1 MMRALGLSTIHGTM
15 LGSIR
20 LRMNELWLIR
30 HGETAWTLSKQHT
43 GRNDI
48 PMTAA
53 GEKHASDL
61 KHLLN
66 GKTFQQVFVS
76 PLRRAQDTCRLAGYS
91 SAAKITPE
99 IMEWDYGNYEGR
111 TPEEI
116 RREIPD
122 WTIWNHGC
130 PGGETLD
137 EVACRAKK
145 IISELLEINGD
156 VALFSHGHFLRI
168 LTVCLL
174 ELPPPTARLLMLDT
188 SSISILAY
196 DNGRIVI
203 KNWNLGIKRNP

>member
-1 MMRALGLSTIHGTM
+1 M

-48 PMTAA
+48 PMTEA
-53 GEKHASDL
+53 GKQHASDL
-61 KHLLN
+61 KKLLN

-91 SAAKITPE
+91 AAAKISPD
-99 IMEWDYGNYEGR
+99 IIEWDYGDYEGR

-116 RREIPD
+116 RRDIPD
-122 WTIWNHGC
+122 WTIWNYGC

-137 EVACRAKK
+137 QVATRAKR
-145 IISELLEINGD
+145 IITELMEIKGN

-168 LTVCLL
+168 LTCCIL
-174 ELPPPTARLLMLDT
+174 ELPPITARLLMLDT
-188 SSISILAY
+188 SSISILAR

-203 KNWNLGIKRNP
+203 KNWNVGVKK

>member
-1 MMRALGLSTIHGTM
+1 M
-15 LGSIR
+15 LGSIT

-48 PMTAA
+48 PMTEA
-53 GEKHASDL
+53 GEKDASAL

-66 GKTFQQVFVS
+66 GKTFQEVYVS

-91 SAAKITPE
+91 SGAKITPE
-99 IMEWDYGNYEGR
+99 IMEWDYGDYEGR

-122 WTIWNHGC
+122 WTIWTYGC
-130 PGGETLD
+130 PGGETID
-137 EVACRAKK
+137 DVANRAKK
-145 IISELLEINGD
+145 IISNFTEIHGD

-168 LTVCLL
+168 LTACIL
-174 ELPPPTARLLMLDT
+174 ELPPATARLLMLDT
-188 SSISILAY
+188 SSISILAR
-196 DNGRIVI
+196 DNGRMVI
-203 KNWNLGIKRNP
+203 KNWNLGVKRNP

>member
-1 MMRALGLSTIHGTM
+1 M

-48 PMTAA
+48 PMTEA
-53 GEKHASDL
+53 GEKHASAL
-61 KHLLN
+61 KQLLN
-66 GKTFQQVFVS
+66 GKTFQAVFVS

-91 SAAKITPE
+91 TAAKIKPE
-99 IMEWDYGNYEGR
+99 IMEWDYGDYEGR

-116 RREIPD
+116 RAEIPD
-122 WTIWNHGC
+122 WTIWDHGC
-130 PGGETLD
+130 PGGETLED
-137 EVACRAKK
+137 VAKRARHIIAELAK
-145 IISELLEINGD
+145 IQGD

-168 LTVCLL
+168 LTACLL
-174 ELPPPTARLLMLDT
+174 ELPPTTARLLMLDT
-188 SSISILAY
+188 SSISTLAH

-203 KNWNLGIKRNP
+203 KNWNVGVKPNP

>member
-1 MMRALGLSTIHGTM
+1 M

-48 PMTAA
+48 PMTQA
-53 GEKHASDL
+53 GEKHASAL

-91 SAAKITPE
+91 STAKITPE
-99 IMEWDYGNYEGR
+99 IMEWDYGDYEGR
-111 TPEEI
+111 TPDEI

-130 PGGETLD
+130 PGGESLD
-137 EVACRAKK
+137 QVAGRAQK

-168 LTVCLL
+168 LTACLL
-174 ELPPPTARLLMLDT
+174 ELPPATARLLMLDT
-188 SSISILAY
+188 SSISILAH
-196 DNGRIVI
+196 DNGSIVI
-203 KNWNLGIKRNP
+203 KNWNVGVKRET

>member
-1 MMRALGLSTIHGTM
+1 
-15 LGSIR
+15 
-20 LRMNELWLIR
+20 MNELWLIR

-48 PMTAA
+48 PMTEA
-53 GEKHASDL
+53 GEKHASAL
-61 KHLLN
+61 KNLLN
-66 GKTFQQVFVS
+66 GKTFEQVFVS
-76 PLRRAQDTCRLAGYS
+76 PLRRAKDTCRLAGYS

-99 IMEWDYGNYEGR
+99 IMEWDYGDYEGK

-137 EVACRAKK
+137 EVAGRAKK
-145 IISELLEINGD
+145 IISQLMEIKGD

-168 LTVCLL
+168 LTACLL
-174 ELPPPTARLLMLDT
+174 ELPPVTARLLMLDT
-188 SSISILAY
+188 SSVSILCH

-203 KNWNLGIKRNP
+203 KNWNVGVKK

>member
-1 MMRALGLSTIHGTM
+1 M

-30 HGETAWTLSKQHT
+30 HGETAWTLTKQHT

-48 PMTAA
+48 PMTEV
-53 GEKHASDL
+53 GEQHASDL
-61 KHLLN
+61 KKLLN

-91 SAAKITPE
+91 AAAKISPD
-99 IMEWDYGNYEGR
+99 IMEWDYGDYEGR

-116 RREIPD
+116 RRDIPD
-122 WTIWNHGC
+122 WTIWNYDC

-137 EVACRAKK
+137 QVATRAKR
-145 IISELLEINGD
+145 IISELIEIKGD

-168 LTVCLL
+168 LTCCIL
-174 ELPPPTARLLMLDT
+174 ELPPDTARLLMLDP
-188 SSISILAY
+188 SSISILAR

-203 KNWNLGIKRNP
+203 KSWNVGV

>member
-1 MMRALGLSTIHGTM
+1 MQEGSRLLIDGRGFCSSLSRIHGTM

-43 GRNDI
+43 GRHDI
-48 PMTAA
+48 PMTEA
-53 GEKHASDL
+53 GEKRALAL
-61 KHLLN
+61 KQFLN

-76 PLRRAQDTCRLAGYS
+76 PLRRALDTCRLAGYS
-91 SAAKITPE
+91 SAAKIAPE
-99 IMEWDYGNYEGR
+99 IVEWDYGEYEGR

-122 WTIWNHGC
+122 WTIWNQGC

-137 EVACRAKK
+137 QVAVRAKK
-145 IISELLEINGD
+145 IISQLLEIDGD

-168 LTVCLL
+168 LT
-174 ELPPPTARLLMLDT
+174 T
-188 SSISILAY
+188 
-196 DNGRIVI
+196 
-203 KNWNLGIKRNP
+203 

>member
-1 MMRALGLSTIHGTM
+1 M
-15 LGSIR
+15 LGSIT

-53 GEKHASDL
+53 GEKHASAL

-66 GKTFQQVFVS
+66 GKKFEKVFVS

-91 SAAKITPE
+91 SSARITPE
-99 IMEWDYGNYEGR
+99 IMEWDYGSCEGR

-137 EVACRAKK
+137 EVAARANK
-145 IISELLEINGD
+145 IIPELMEINGD

-168 LTVCLL
+168 LTACLL
-174 ELPPPTARLLMLDT
+174 ELPPTTARLLMLDT
-188 SSISILAY
+188 SSISILAH

-203 KNWNLGIKRNP
+203 KNWNLGVKSGT

>member
-1 MMRALGLSTIHGTM
+1 M

-30 HGETAWTLSKQHT
+30 HGETAWTLTKQHT

-48 PMTAA
+48 PMTVA
-53 GEKHASDL
+53 GERHASAL
-61 KHLLN
+61 KNILN
-66 GKTFQQVFVS
+66 GKTFQHVFVS

-91 SAAKITPE
+91 HTAKITPE
-99 IMEWDYGNYEGR
+99 IMEWHYGAYEGR

-122 WTIWNHGC
+122 WTIWDHGC

-137 EVACRAKK
+137 QVVARAKNM
-145 IISELLEINGD
+145 ISHLMEINGD

-168 LTVCLL
+168 LTVCIL
-174 ELPPPTARLLMLDT
+174 ELPPAAARLLMLDT
-188 SSISILAY
+188 SSISILAR

-203 KNWNLGIKRNP
+203 KNWNVKHNP